1 MKWLL
6 RLIGVVVLVAAVA
19 VGSLLLLPGE
29 RLARIASDQLTA
41 QLGRDVSISGDV
53 SLSFY
58 PVLGVSTG
66 PIRIANAD
74 WAGDTPMFRA
84 ASATIALETLP
95 LLQRDIRV
103 KGLHADGPDILLQR
117 DAEGRANWDFSDGSG
132 SQGGGASV
140 SRFSIEDLTLT
151 GGAVRIEQPGAAP
164 VAYRDVD
171 VALTW
176 PDASGPADLRV
187 VLRPAGTEVTITAN
201 LASPLN
207 FMAGGAHP
215 VKARL
220 ATRGG
225 SVDFSGKAGLDGQ
238 AQGQLVA
245 DLTSTSGFLSSLGLG
260 GADLPRG
267 LGQVIDVQT
276 EMTVTADQ
284 RVSLRGLTAAL
295 DHNRLSGAMD
305 IFLAGKPRVNGKLQ
319 AGALD
324 LSALTEGESSSGS
337 SDGWSK
343 TPIDASALALFDGE
357 VLIDADSLDLGTL
370 KFGKTRI
377 LVTNDNSRAV
387 FSIRELQGYEGGFS
401 GQFVINNRNGLSV
414 GGDLTG
420 RNVEA
425 KALLKDLTG
434 TDRLSGKADAQIEFL
449 GVGQSV
455 DAIVASLKG
464 KGAFTFGRGIIAG
477 IDLDRIMRGG
487 AIGGGTTIFDS
498 LAATWDIGSGTIR
511 NDDLAMV
518 LAALNAEGDG
528 KVNLHDRSIDYV
540 FTPRLLKARDG
551 KGLAIPVRI
560 KGSWSNPRITAD
572 LDKAIEMNFS
582 EEKKKLENEVKKRI
596 GEELGIETQEGE
608 SLEDAVKKKVEDELL
623 KGLGGLLSG
632 RN

>member
-19 VGSLLLLPGE
+19 VGSLLLLSGE

-41 QLGRDVSISGDV
+41 QLGREVSISGEV
-53 SLSFY
+53 ALTFY

-74 WAGDTPMFRA
+74 WAGERPMFQA

-103 KGLHADGPDILLQR
+103 KGLHAQAPDILLQR
-117 DAEGRANWDFSDGSG
+117 DAGGRANWDFGSG
-132 SQGGGASV
+132 GGSSGRGVA
-140 SRFSIEDLTLT
+140 RLSIEDLTLT
-151 GGAVRIEQPGAAP
+151 GGAVRFEQPGAAP

-171 VALTW
+171 VALRW
-176 PDASGPADLRV
+176 PDASGPADLKV
-187 VLRPAGTEVTITAN
+187 VLRPGGSDVTVTAK

-207 FMAGGAHP
+207 FIAGGAHP
-215 VKARL
+215 VTAKL
-220 ATRGG
+220 AARGG
-225 SVDFSGKAGLDGQ
+225 SVDFSGKAGMDGQ
-238 AQGQLVA
+238 AQGRLVA
-245 DLTSTSGFLSSLGLG
+245 DLASTSGFLSALGLG
-260 GADLPRG
+260 AVDLPRG
-267 LGQVIDVQT
+267 LGQAIEAQT
-276 EMTVTADQ
+276 EVTVTADQ
-284 RVSLRGLTAAL
+284 RVALRGLTAVL
-295 DHNRLSGAMD
+295 DQNRLAGD
-305 IFLAGKPRVNGKLQ
+305 VDVFLAGKPRVNGKLQ

-324 LSALTEGESSSGS
+324 LSALTEGGSSSGGS
-337 SDGWSK
+337 EGWS
-343 TPIDASALALFDGE
+343 TAPIDASALALFDGE
-357 VLIDADSLDLGTL
+357 LLIDADSLDLGTL
-370 KFGKTRI
+370 NFGKTRI

-434 TDRLSGKADAQIEFL
+434 TDRLSGKADAEIAFL

-455 DAIVASLKG
+455 DAIVASLRG
-464 KGAFTFGRGIIAG
+464 KGAFSFGRGVISG

-498 LAATWDIGSGTIR
+498 LAATWEIADGTLR
-511 NDDLAMV
+511 NNDLAMV

-528 KVNLHDRSIDYV
+528 KVNLHGRSLDYV

-572 LDKAIEMNFS
+572 LDKAIDMNFA
-582 EEKKKLENEVKKRI
+582 EEKKQIEEEVKKRI
-596 GEELGIETQEGE
+596 GEELGIETREGE
-608 SLEDAVKKKVEDELL
+608 SLEDAVRKKVEDELL
-623 KGLGGLLSG
+623 KGLGGLLGG

>member
-6 RLIGVVVLVAAVA
+6 RLIGVVVLMAAVA

-41 QLGRDVSISGDV
+41 QLGREVTISGDV

-74 WAGDTPMFRA
+74 WAGDTPMFHA

-103 KGLHADGPDILLQR
+103 KGLHAEGPDILLQR
-117 DAEGRANWDFSDGSG
+117 DAEGRANWDFGSG
-132 SQGGGASV
+132 SRGGRAGVA
-140 SRFSIEDLTLT
+140 RFSIEDLTLT
-151 GGAVRIEQPGAAP
+151 GGAVRFEQAGAAP

-176 PDASGPADLRV
+176 PDASGPADLKV
-187 VLRPAGTEVTITAN
+187 VLRPAGTDVTVTAN

-215 VKARL
+215 VTAKL

-225 SVDFSGKAGLDGQ
+225 SVDFSGKAGMDGQ
-238 AQGQLVA
+238 AQGRLVA
-245 DLTSTSGFLSSLGLG
+245 DLTSTSGFLSALGMG

-267 LGQVIDVQT
+267 LGQAVKAQT
-276 EMTVTADQ
+276 ELTVTADQ

-295 DHNRLSGAMD
+295 DQNRLSGDVD
-305 IFLAGKPRVNGKLQ
+305 IFLAGKPRVNGKLR

-324 LSALTEGESSSGS
+324 LSALTAGGSSSGAS
-337 SDGWSK
+337 EEWSK
-343 TPIDASALALFDGE
+343 APIDASALALFDGE
-357 VLIDADSLDLGTL
+357 MLLDADSLDLGTL
-370 KFGKTRI
+370 TFGKARI
-377 LVTNDNSRAV
+377 LMTNDNSRAV
-387 FSIRELQGYEGGFS
+387 FAIRELQGYEGGFS

-425 KALLKDLTG
+425 RALLKDLTG

-449 GVGQSV
+449 GVGPSV
-455 DAIVASLKG
+455 DAIVASLSG
-464 KGAFTFGRGIIAG
+464 KGAFTFGRGVISG

-498 LAATWDIGSGTIR
+498 LAATWDIASGTIR

-528 KVNLHDRSIDYV
+528 KVNLHARSIDYV

-551 KGLAIPVRI
+551 QGLAIPVRI
-560 KGSWSNPRITAD
+560 KGSWSKPRVTAD
-572 LDKAIEMNFS
+572 LEKAIDMNFA
-582 EEKKKLENEVKKRI
+582 EEKKQLEEEVKKRI
-596 GEELGIETQEGE
+596 GEELGLETREGE

-623 KGLGGLLSG
+623 KGLGGLLGG